1 METHRL
7 LAAVTWFACRSGH
20 PFCRRWKF
28 DRLGGAHLAVH
39 PRGSC
44 GRPAPEIVRAAFGH
58 SFAVQLMRTGRDCVL
73 VRAGFRTGDAD
84 RARAVSWRGLLRAHP
99 HQCRGYANGY
109 KTERID
115 TPTGTVN
122 VQLPKTAGHE
132 GEPFYPQSFERGRR
146 SVRAIMRAVT
156 EIYVKGVS
164 TRDTEAVMREFGVES
179 LSILASQPGR
189 QAAR

>member
-1 METHRL
+1 M
-7 LAAVTWFACRSGH
+7 
-20 PFCRRWKF
+20 
-28 DRLGGAHLAVH
+28 
-39 PRGSC
+39 
-44 GRPAPEIVRAAFGH
+44 
-58 SFAVQLMRTGRDCVL
+58 
-73 VRAGFRTGDAD
+73 
-84 RARAVSWRGLLRAHP
+84 SWRGLLRAHP

-122 VQLPKTAGHE
+122 VQLPKTAGQE

-179 LSILASQPGR
+179 LSYPRESAGPPSCSMRSWRHGATVLWVR
-189 QAAR
+189 